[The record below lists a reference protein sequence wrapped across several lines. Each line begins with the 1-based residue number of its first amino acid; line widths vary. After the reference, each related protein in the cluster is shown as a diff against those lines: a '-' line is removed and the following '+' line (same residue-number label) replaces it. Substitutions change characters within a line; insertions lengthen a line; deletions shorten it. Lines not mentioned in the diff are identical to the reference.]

1 MGEVTGLGASWVI
14 PASHIKNSLDIAD
27 LASERVKQAEMLAR
41 AAADGKIRD
50 RHGNPTAKLSSDAVD
65 GYTCCVIHGQMVRI
79 VDKYGR
85 PALSGV
91 CESCFKE
98 DWNPEVLRRRELES
112 NEFQDP
118 AEQVRAN
125 GKAAINGSDAGPVD
139 PGPGNGVRGDFE
151 SQESV
156 RVGRAGVEANQRDS
170 QPGGQPG
177 VVTES
182 TIDFWLNF
190 H

>member
-50 RHGNPTAKLSSDAVD
+50 RHGNATAKLSSDAVD

-79 VDKYGR
+79 VDSQGR
-85 PALSGV
+85 PSLSGV

-98 DWNPEVLRRRELES
+98 DWNPEILRRRELES
-112 NEFQDP
+112 NELP
-118 AEQVRAN
+118 ASAKQVRAGHETQVN
-125 GKAAINGSDAGPVD
+125 RSDVSAVDTGAGQ
-139 PGPGNGVRGDFE
+139 GVRRDSW
-151 SQESV
+151 SQGGV
-156 RVGRAGVEANQRDS
+156 RVERADVEAHEGNR

-177 VVTES
+177 TVTES
-182 TIDFWLNF
+182 TIDFWLNR